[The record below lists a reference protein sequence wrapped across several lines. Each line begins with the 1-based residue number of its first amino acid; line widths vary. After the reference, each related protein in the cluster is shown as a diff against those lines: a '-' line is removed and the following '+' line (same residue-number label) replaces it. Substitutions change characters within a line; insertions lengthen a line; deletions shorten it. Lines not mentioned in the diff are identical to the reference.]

1 MATEPETGMLERS
14 GAPEQD
20 AAAAIPIG
28 AGGYGGGW
36 ASAATRGGYQGSYGA
51 QFDEAELI
59 RQFVPLVK
67 RLALRLKARTPETIQ
82 LDDLIQAG
90 LIAVLRIARRGGLG
104 SVSDP
109 LLQRSIVNAM
119 IDEARREVWAPVRT
133 VRLAK
138 SASQAMQ
145 AVKLRLGRDGNDEEI
160 AAQMGIGLGEYHAV
174 LVEIAGI
181 RLLDIEDFADVPDD
195 RLHAVDDQDAALD
208 KNRMMSALAGS
219 IAALPEREKLVLSL
233 YYEQELNMEEV
244 GAVLGLDKST
254 VCRVHGRAL
263 LMLRQV
269 LAEWRAEPAPPPG
282 SGD

>member
-1 MATEPETGMLERS
+1 MATEPEIQTLERPP
-14 GAPEQD
+14 GAL
-20 AAAAIPIG
+20 AADPG
-28 AGGYGGGW
+28 VPVPTLRRGYPG
-36 ASAATRGGYQGSYGA
+36 SYQASYGA
-51 QFDEAELI
+51 GLDEAEII
-59 RQFVPLVK
+59 RQYVPIVK
-67 RLALRLKARTPETIQ
+67 RLALRLKGRTPETVQ
-82 LDDLIQAG
+82 LDDLVQAG
-90 LIAVLRIARRGGLG
+90 LIAVLRLARQHGG
-104 SVSDP
+104 VAPPTDP
-109 LLQRSIVNAM
+109 VLQRSIVNAM

-138 SASQAMQ
+138 NANHAMQ
-145 AVKLRLGRDGNDEEI
+145 AVKLRHGRDGTDDEI
-160 AAQMGIGLGEYHAV
+160 AAEMGIALGEYHAV

-181 RLLDIEDFADVPDD
+181 RLLDIDEFEETADD

-208 KNRMMSALAGS
+208 KSRMMTALATS

-263 LMLRQV
+263 LMLRDV
-269 LAEWRAEPAPPPG
+269 LADWRAEAAPPPG

>member
-1 MATEPETGMLERS
+1 MATDPQIEILERPP
-14 GAPEQD
+14 GELGDDP
-20 AAAAIPIG
+20 G
-28 AGGYGGGW
+28 FV
-36 ASAATRGGYQGSYGA
+36 ASAQPQGRGGYRASYGA
-51 QFDEAELI
+51 QVDEAELI
-59 RQFVPLVK
+59 RQFVPVVK
-67 RLALRLKARTPETIQ
+67 RLALRLKGRMPETVQ

-90 LIAVLRIARRGGLG
+90 LIAVLRLARHGEFA
-104 SVSDP
+104 SASDP
-109 LLQRSIVNAM
+109 MLQRSIVNAM
-119 IDEARREVWAPVRT
+119 IDESRREVWAPVRT

-145 AVKLRLGRDGNDEEI
+145 AVKQRLGRDATDDEV
-160 AAQMGIGLGEYHAV
+160 AAEMRISLAEYHAV

-181 RLLDIEDFADVPDD
+181 RLLDIAEFDESGDD
-195 RLHAVDDQDAALD
+195 PLRAVDDQDAALD
-208 KNRMMSALAGS
+208 RSRMMEALAAS

-263 LMLRQV
+263 LMLRDV
-269 LAEWRAEPAPPPG
+269 LADWRAEAASPPG

>member
-1 MATEPETGMLERS
+1 MATEPDGQTLERS
-14 GAPEQD
+14 D
-20 AAAAIPIG
+20 AASGISG
-28 AGGYGGGW
+28 AR
-36 ASAATRGGYQGSYGA
+36 ASEGRGGSSAGYPGSYGA
-51 QFDEAELI
+51 QVDEAEII
-59 RQFVPLVK
+59 RLYVPVVK
-67 RLALRLKARTPETIQ
+67 RLALRLKGRTPETVQ

-90 LIAVLRIARRGGLG
+90 LIAVLRLARHGGLG
-104 SVSDP
+104 APTDP
-109 LLQRSIVNAM
+109 ALQRSIVNAM

-133 VRLAK
+133 IRLAK

-145 AVKLRLGRDGNDEEI
+145 LVKLRLGRDGNDDEI
-160 AAQMGIGLGEYHAV
+160 AAEMGIALAEYHAV

-181 RLLDIEDFADVPDD
+181 RLLDIAEFEEISDD
-195 RLHAVDDQDAALD
+195 QLHAVDDQDAALD
-208 KNRMMSALAGS
+208 RSRMMTALADS

-263 LMLRQV
+263 LMLRHV
-269 LAEWRAEPAPPPG
+269 MADWHAEAPPLRSR

>member
-1 MATEPETGMLERS
+1 MAIDQGSEILEWPDADPDVAASMPERGPRGGYPTS
-14 GAPEQD
+14 YQ
-20 AAAAIPIG
+20 
-28 AGGYGGGW
+28 GGYG
-36 ASAATRGGYQGSYGA
+36 SQV
-51 QFDEAELI
+51 DEAEII
-59 RQFVPLVK
+59 REFVPVVK
-67 RLALRLKARTPETIQ
+67 RLALRLKGRTPETVQ

-90 LIAVLRIARRGGLG
+90 LIAVLRLARHSGLAPA
-104 SVSDP
+104 SNRA
-109 LLQRSIVNAM
+109 LQRSIVNAM
-119 IDEARREVWAPVRT
+119 IDEARREIWAPVRT

-145 AVKLRLGRDGNDEEI
+145 AVKLRLGRDGNDDEI
-160 AAQMGIGLGEYHAV
+160 AAEMGITLDHYHAA

-181 RLLDIEDFADVPDD
+181 RLLDIDEFGESVDD
-195 RLHAVDDQDAALD
+195 KLHAADNQDAALD
-208 KNRMMSALAGS
+208 KSRMMTALADS

-263 LMLRQV
+263 LMLREV
-269 LAEWRAEPAPPPG
+269 LGDWGAGAASLPG

>member
-1 MATEPETGMLERS
+1 MATEPDGQTLERS
-14 GAPEQD
+14 D
-20 AAAAIPIG
+20 AASGISG
-28 AGGYGGGW
+28 ARASEGCGGS
-36 ASAATRGGYQGSYGA
+36 SAGYPGSYGA
-51 QFDEAELI
+51 QVDEAEII
-59 RQFVPLVK
+59 RLYVPVVK
-67 RLALRLKARTPETIQ
+67 RLALRLKGRTPETVQ

-90 LIAVLRIARRGGLG
+90 LIAVLRLARHGGLG
-104 SVSDP
+104 APTDP
-109 LLQRSIVNAM
+109 ALQRSIVNAM

-133 VRLAK
+133 IRLAK

-145 AVKLRLGRDGNDEEI
+145 LVKLRLGRDGNDDEI
-160 AAQMGIGLGEYHAV
+160 AAEMGIALAEYHAV

-181 RLLDIEDFADVPDD
+181 RLLDIAEFEEISDD
-195 RLHAVDDQDAALD
+195 QLHAVDDQDAALD
-208 KNRMMSALAGS
+208 RSRMMTALADS

-263 LMLRQV
+263 LMLRHV
-269 LAEWRAEPAPPPG
+269 MADWHAEAPPLRSR